1 MISFTGFLTEE
12 KNLHLE
18 HLEDEILNNGITG
31 TRKAINFLQALR
43 DMLAGNAKSGVN
55 VTVKWD
61 GAPAV
66 FAGINPENN
75 QFFVGTKSVFNKNAK
90 INYTPEDVDRNH
102 PIGDLNNKLKVALTH
117 LSKLGITDVL
127 QGDLLWY
134 TQDNFTEQ
142 VIDGEKYITFQPN
155 TIVYAVPKKDASQI
169 LSSKMGIVWHTTY
182 SGDTMEGMSATLSVN
197 MRKLTKTTDVWYSDA
212 TYKDTSGTANFN
224 KEETKNITKILSN
237 AGKIFHKLNPKI
249 LQKIVEDEK
258 ILILVKT
265 FNNTKVKEGQK
276 IRNTLRH
283 ARELGEYVEE
293 KYQKEIDKLKRPQSK
308 ETKTKEMREFVGF
321 FKKHLKDI
329 SNIFEMQNLLIFAK
343 DKIISK
349 LEKAKGAMDTFIR
362 TDDGYRITQPEGFV
376 AVDKVGKAVK
386 LVNRL
391 EFSRANFTAAK
402 KWDKG

>member
-142 VIDGEKYITFQPN
+142 VIDGKKYITFQPN

-237 AGKIFHKLNPKI
+237 AGKTFHKLDPKI

-391 EFSRANFTAAK
+391 EFSRANFTAAT
-402 KWDKG
+402 KWDK

>member
-127 QGDLLWY
+127 QGDLLY
-134 TQDNFTEQ
+134 TQDDLIDQ

-402 KWDKG
+402 NWDK

>member
-142 VIDGEKYITFQPN
+142 VIDGKKYITFQPN

-265 FNNTKVKEGQK
+265 FNNTKVREGQK
-276 IRNTLRH
+276 ITNTLRH

-391 EFSRANFTAAK
+391 EFSRANFTAAT
-402 KWDKG
+402 KWDK

>member
-142 VIDGEKYITFQPN
+142 VIDGKKYITFQPN

-391 EFSRANFTAAK
+391 EFSRANFNAAK
-402 KWDKG
+402 NWDK

>member
-402 KWDKG
+402 NWDK

>member
-127 QGDLLWY
+127 QGDLLY
-134 TQDNFTEQ
+134 TQDDLTEQ
-142 VIDGEKYITFQPN
+142 VIDGERYITFQPN

-169 LSSKMGIVWHTTY
+169 LSSKMGIVWHTT
-182 SGDTMEGMSATLSVN
+182 
-197 MRKLTKTTDVWYSDA
+197 
-212 TYKDTSGTANFN
+212 
-224 KEETKNITKILSN
+224 
-237 AGKIFHKLNPKI
+237 
-249 LQKIVEDEK
+249 
-258 ILILVKT
+258 
-265 FNNTKVKEGQK
+265 
-276 IRNTLRH
+276 
-283 ARELGEYVEE
+283 
-293 KYQKEIDKLKRPQSK
+293 
-308 ETKTKEMREFVGF
+308 
-321 FKKHLKDI
+321 
-329 SNIFEMQNLLIFAK
+329 
-343 DKIISK
+343 
-349 LEKAKGAMDTFIR
+349 
-362 TDDGYRITQPEGFV
+362 
-376 AVDKVGKAVK
+376 
-386 LVNRL
+386 
-391 EFSRANFTAAK
+391 
-402 KWDKG
+402 

>member
-182 SGDTMEGMSATLSVN
+182 SGDTMEGMTATLTVN

-391 EFSRANFTAAK
+391 EFSRANFTAAT
-402 KWDKG
+402 KWDK

>member
-1 MISFTGFLTEE
+1 MHSFTGFLTEE

-127 QGDLLWY
+127 QGDLLY
-134 TQDNFTEQ
+134 TQDDLIDQ

-182 SGDTMEGMSATLSVN
+182 SGDTMEGMTATLTVN

-391 EFSRANFTAAK
+391 EFSRANFTAAT
-402 KWDKG
+402 KWDK

>member
-1 MISFTGFLTEE
+1 
-12 KNLHLE
+12 
-18 HLEDEILNNGITG
+18 
-31 TRKAINFLQALR
+31 
-43 DMLAGNAKSGVN
+43 
-55 VTVKWD
+55 
-61 GAPAV
+61 
-66 FAGINPENN
+66 
-75 QFFVGTKSVFNKNAK
+75 
-90 INYTPEDVDRNH
+90 
-102 PIGDLNNKLKVALTH
+102 
-117 LSKLGITDVL
+117 LGITDVL

-182 SGDTMEGMSATLSVN
+182 SGDTMEGMSATLAVN

-402 KWDKG
+402 KWDK

>member
-142 VIDGEKYITFQPN
+142 VIDGKKYITFQPN

-224 KEETKNITKILSN
+224 KEETKNITKILTN

-276 IRNTLRH
+276 ITNTLRH

-391 EFSRANFTAAK
+391 EFSRANFTAAT
-402 KWDKG
+402 KWDK

>member
-127 QGDLLWY
+127 QGDLLY
-134 TQDNFTEQ
+134 TQDDLTEQ
-142 VIDGEKYITFQPN
+142 VIDGERYITFQPN

-391 EFSRANFTAAK
+391 EFSRANFTAAT
-402 KWDKG
+402 KWDK

>member
-142 VIDGEKYITFQPN
+142 VIDGKKYITFQPN

-182 SGDTMEGMSATLSVN
+182 SGDTMEGMSATLAVN

-212 TYKDTSGTANFN
+212 TYNDSSGTANFN
-224 KEETKNITKILSN
+224 KEETKNITKILSS

-249 LQKIVEDEK
+249 LQKIVENEK

-265 FNNTKVKEGQK
+265 FNNTKVREGQK
-276 IRNTLRH
+276 ITNTLRH
-283 ARELGEYVEE
+283 ARELSEYVEE

-321 FKKHLKDI
+321 FKKHLRDI

-391 EFSRANFTAAK
+391 EFSRANFTAAT
-402 KWDKG
+402 KWDK

>member
-142 VIDGEKYITFQPN
+142 VIDGKKYITFQPN

-237 AGKIFHKLNPKI
+237 AGKTFHKLDPKI

-376 AVDKVGKAVK
+376 AIDKVGKAVK

-402 KWDKG
+402 KWDK